1 MVNSFEFNGH
11 EIALLCIVA
20 ENASTHL
27 VSLDGFE
34 ERFKITLA
42 EALIFLALNELK
54 EDRPDGFSEKICSRS
69 RGSPS
74 SVDPSS
80 RMPRRSQLFRGL
92 TVVSGSRSS
101 SIS

>member
-11 EIALLCIVA
+11 EIALLCTVA

-42 EALIFLALNELK
+42 EALIFFSLDKLEENRTNGFLGEDLQQEARISALCTPVE
-54 EDRPDGFSEKICSRS
+54 
-69 RGSPS
+69 
-74 SVDPSS
+74 
-80 RMPRRSQLFRGL
+80 
-92 TVVSGSRSS
+92 
-101 SIS
+101 